1 MELGPLTDIISVLTC
16 LIPFKLEHLMH
27 QRLLIS
33 LAGLL
38 NEFTSYGISSHAFK
52 LICNRLLLVILG
64 GKSSLGCSVTDGT
77 PNVFYSCF
85 CCFSIIQ

>member
-52 LICNRLLLVILG
+52 LICW
-64 GKSSLGCSVTDGT
+64 
-77 PNVFYSCF
+77 
-85 CCFSIIQ
+85 